1 MPFKQ
6 VRRDSELGES
16 NRQSSERHTLK
27 KGKTKKKVVEKKEKP
42 MTEEEKMASIIEEI
56 GIQKRQLVE
65 NNKWPE
71 PEKRIFITKDARRVK
86 SKRPEPKPRKPGQM
100 LKGMSERAF
109 SSEISK
115 KEQEF
120 SDQLRLK
127 LTQIKVTGQNQR
139 SRSNSRQGAMN
150 SDLNIGIGQYG

>member
-56 GIQKRQLVE
+56 GI
-65 NNKWPE
+65 
-71 PEKRIFITKDARRVK
+71 
-86 SKRPEPKPRKPGQM
+86 
-100 LKGMSERAF
+100 
-109 SSEISK
+109 
-115 KEQEF
+115 
-120 SDQLRLK
+120 
-127 LTQIKVTGQNQR
+127 
-139 SRSNSRQGAMN
+139 
-150 SDLNIGIGQYG
+150 